1 MNQTYRSLTPLRNA
15 RLIKLEP
22 ISQRRRTVSHTDD
35 PFTAAKSSTRLI
47 FSFPLTL
54 ILSAL
59 TLSSF
64 ALLQLTTTCAVLTRD
79 SYGNWCVW
87 DVIWSTGNVV
97 TLSNCSTSLRFYR
110 SYLSFPRKNWNIRGE
125 DLLRY
130 LRLETDALLL
140 LSAWDVVSFKV
151 LSPCLG
157 SKSA

>member
-22 ISQRRRTVSHTDD
+22 ISQRRRTVNHTDD

-47 FSFPLTL
+47 FGFPLTL

-79 SYGNWCVW
+79 SYGNWCV
-87 DVIWSTGNVV
+87 
-97 TLSNCSTSLRFYR
+97 
-110 SYLSFPRKNWNIRGE
+110 
-125 DLLRY
+125 
-130 LRLETDALLL
+130 
-140 LSAWDVVSFKV
+140 
-151 LSPCLG
+151 
-157 SKSA
+157 